1 MGLNLKKKVK
11 RVARKITPKPLRSA
25 LDKGISFLEKPYK
38 YSKKVA
44 KSVIRAPGKWIKPKM
59 PGDPAVIQE
68 TDEELV
74 GLTGKRRTARRRG
87 SRSNSMLS
95 N

>member
-11 RVARKITPKPLRSA
+11 RFTKKLTPKPLRHTVDIA
-25 LDKGISFLEKPYK
+25 FDFMNPKTATKDT
-38 YSKKVA
+38 
-44 KSVIRAPGKWIKPKM
+44 IRAPGKVIKKMMAPKM
-59 PGDPAVIQE
+59 GKQTVIQE